1 MNHYPILL
9 TLHLFAAI
17 IFVGTVFFEVLILE
31 GIRKYV
37 SPRMMHAIENAIS
50 KRAVRVIP
58 WAVLTLYSAGIG
70 MVALRYWPILQNPF
84 ASSFG
89 TMLLIKIILAGS
101 VFGHFCTAMFLRATG
116 RMKSHYF
123 KWIHLSVF
131 THMLGIVI
139 LAKAMFYWQP

>member
-1 MNHYPILL
+1 MNLYPILL
-9 TLHLFAAI
+9 TLHLLAAF

-31 GIRKYV
+31 GIRQYV
-37 SPRMMHAIENAIS
+37 SPRMMNGIESAIG
-50 KRAVRVIP
+50 KRAVRIMP
-58 WAVLTLYSAGIG
+58 WALLVLYSAGVG

-89 TMLLIKIILAGS
+89 SMLLIKILLATS

-116 RMKSHYF
+116 RLKSSYF

-139 LAKAMFYWQP
+139 LAKAMFYWTI